1 MARIGLEGL
10 KYALITAEGDATTAP
25 TYGTPAVIGKAVDAK
40 LNPELNSA
48 ELYADN
54 SLAESDTTFNKGSLD
69 LTVADDDEETV
80 ATLLGHDVDGTT
92 SEITRSAT
100 DVAPYVGV
108 GRVITKIVG
117 GAYKYKAEFLA
128 KVKFKLT
135 IPEEK
140 TKGESVEFQT
150 APLSGD
156 VIVPLNGEW
165 SKTKTFDTK
174 AEANAFLDD
183 CFGVA

>member
-25 TYGTPAVIGKAVDAK
+25 TYGTPSVIGKAVDAK

-54 SLAESDTTFNKGSLD
+54 SLAESDTTFNKGTLD
-69 LTVADDDEETV
+69 LTVADDDDTV
-80 ATLLGHDVDGTT
+80 VAALLGHSIATG
-92 SEITRSAT
+92 EITRSST
-100 DVAPYVGV
+100 DTAPYVGV

-165 SKTKTFDTK
+165 SKTQTFDTK
-174 AEANAFLDD
+174 AAALAYLDD